1 MSAVKAPSCAPS
13 ETFWLE
19 LTGQQSLAGHEYV
32 LSEIADDGNEV
43 VTSIEICEKH
53 NGRKGP
59 ILAGHVEQPKKRSLI
74 LQLKGDETIN
84 VPVIDEEFIG
94 PYALKAPQRQYQD
107 NLMVS
112 VHPTLFCDA
121 GELTHPRP
129 MSGYEE
135 AIGAPVRTGWIYV
148 FFRGRLWRELSVVT
162 SEDAAPVLRDTPVAQ
177 ARTASLEAAND
188 RKAIGPELDVIHV
201 PARLNGTDVYSDV
214 YLAFSETQWS
224 WEYISALEQDSGLI
238 TTRCRSARAIR
249 AFLEGQPSLDG
260 DWKRLDEMPVMRARD
275 SAIESDFT
283 FPGQWLH
290 DVDGAKSQ
298 QAQDALIAQRDAIE
312 ADEHVV
318 DADYFLE
325 TPSLYPRWRQ
335 LHLQN
340 EPLPTIQA
348 GTDVFGPL
356 RDRHL
361 ITLHLRDSLQA
372 ARHLAQQMN
381 AALALMLALVDNVKK
396 RPFGVTAELFHNNF
410 RRETLP
416 DGSANPLYIDGGW
429 FDNRIDESEGGRL
442 QRTLYDVERAAL
454 RDFLTEAQA
463 ALVRLLNDERP
474 QSLTATLRDLFAL
487 ESGNTA
493 AGYVQTGPLLQV
505 LSLPAHRADP
515 LVLPQESDAN
525 GNDEAA
531 KIALKIAT
539 GEHPLGAM
547 LLPFQDSS
555 GEYQVG
561 DATLLNLKSLVEALE
576 DRSQDMRVLEPNVLR
591 SMADHQEQTR
601 GPDGQ
606 AIAGFVGRGASV
618 FSSVAGEI
626 SQWWLTQVQ
635 SELTLRG
642 AAFTADINRIKSA
655 FEGFAEA
662 AIPGRTTLQ
671 MEGADEGR
679 TYIVL
684 EVLDEQGNTLTSGA
698 AVGAALRVSDYD
710 AFDGVVKHQPVK
722 RFMHQVTA
730 HPGGLPSVLVVF
742 DVWNFRNT
750 VQDLSPEST
759 SGRAILGVLSAF
771 ADLGVSSAQ
780 FATLLPQQPS
790 WLEPQIV
797 KWRKEAKWFA
807 RLAASFNTQD
817 QFARAVVR
825 NQLQAAG
832 WLAGMFTT
840 ALMVSD
846 SVSSFANGR
855 WGAGSAQLIKA
866 GGAAT
871 MVSADIIAARLLTP
885 VGRRAVERTADQA
898 LQAAIGRLVP
908 AAARWT
914 GTVASGYVTAL
925 GFAIYV
931 VGEIAFYRMMDDA
944 VSKWLR
950 AGPFSGD
957 PDEQTDELASES
969 NAYIALVKAMTPVS
983 LQRIPD
989 NRVAEWLQ
997 ARKLTAWQNEAE
1009 AVLSFASPALAI
1021 TGKPADIELVLS
1033 YEQEHYRLL
1042 GPNPAGGWRTGTI
1055 ARKSGTIRQGI
1066 QNDFDEQRQSINFMI
1081 GKSQLSD
1088 FVPQSDYER
1097 VETRYRVKSLSL
1109 TFTVDVWNRG
1119 AKEYQSQEV
1128 THTMEDLDVEWQG

>member
-1 MSAVKAPSCAPS
+1 MSAVKEPSCAPS
-13 ETFWLE
+13 ATFWLE

-32 LSEIADDGNEV
+32 LSEVSEDGNEV
-43 VTSIEICEKH
+43 VTPIEICEKH
-53 NGRKGP
+53 SGRKGP

-74 LQLKGDETIN
+74 LKLKGDETIN
-84 VPVIDEEFIG
+84 VTVIEEESIG
-94 PYALKAPQRQYQD
+94 PYDLKAPQRQYQD
-107 NLMVS
+107 SLMVS
-112 VHPTLFCDA
+112 VHPTLFCDS

-129 MSGYEE
+129 ISGYEE
-135 AIGAPVRTGWIYV
+135 AIGAPLRTGWIYV
-148 FFRGRLWRELSVVT
+148 FFRGRLWRELSVGT
-162 SEDAAPVLRDTPVAQ
+162 REDAAPVLRDTPVAK
-177 ARTASLEAAND
+177 ARIASLEAANN
-188 RKAIGPELDVIHV
+188 RIATGPELDVIHV

-224 WEYISALEQDSGLI
+224 WEYIDALEQDSSLI
-238 TTRCRSARAIR
+238 MNRCRSARAIR
-249 AFLEGQPSLDG
+249 AFLEGQPSLSG
-260 DWKRLDEMPVMRARD
+260 DWKRFDEMPAMRARD
-275 SAIESDFT
+275 CTLESDVT

-290 DVDGAKSQ
+290 DVDGARLQ
-298 QAQDALIAQRDAIE
+298 QAQDALIEQRDAIE
-312 ADEHVV
+312 ADQHVV
-318 DADYFLE
+318 DADYFVE

-335 LHLQN
+335 LHLQD

-348 GTDVFGPL
+348 GTDVFSAL
-356 RDRHL
+356 RGRHL
-361 ITLHLRDSLQA
+361 LTLHLRDSLQA

-381 AALALMLALVDNVKK
+381 ASLALILALVDNVKK

-429 FDNRIDESEGGRL
+429 FDNRIDDSEDGRL

-463 ALVRLLNDERP
+463 ALVRLLKDERP
-474 QSLTATLRDLFAL
+474 QNLTATLRDLFAL
-487 ESGNTA
+487 ESGNAA

-515 LVLPQESDAN
+515 LVLPQESGAN

-531 KIALKIAT
+531 ATALKIAT
-539 GEHPLGAM
+539 GEHPLGFM

-555 GEYQVG
+555 AANQVG

-576 DRSQDMRVLEPNVLR
+576 DRSRNMRVLEPNVLR
-591 SMADHQEQTR
+591 SMADHQQQTR
-601 GPDGQ
+601 APDGE
-606 AIAGFVGRGASV
+606 AIAGFVGRGASA

-626 SQWWLTQVQ
+626 SQWWLTRIQT
-635 SELTLRG
+635 ELTRRG

-698 AVGAALRVSDYD
+698 AVGAALKVSDVD
-710 AFDGVVKHQPVK
+710 AFDGIVKHQPVK
-722 RFMHQVTA
+722 RFMHHVTT
-730 HPGGLPSVLVVF
+730 HPGGLPGVLVVF
-742 DVWNFRNT
+742 DVWNFINVTFFTETSVRQKIGF
-750 VQDLSPEST
+750 VSALADLS
-759 SGRAILGVLSAF
+759 
-771 ADLGVSSAQ
+771 VSSAQ
-780 FATLLPQQPS
+780 LASIVPQRFGWLAPKIAS
-790 WLEPQIV
+790 W
-797 KWRKEAKWFA
+797 KETAEWFT
-807 RLAASFNTQD
+807 RLSAGFNSQD
-817 QFARAVVR
+817 QFTQAVVR
-825 NQLQAAG
+825 NKLQAAG
-832 WLAGMFTT
+832 WVAGMFTT

-846 SVSSFANGR
+846 SVSSFVNGR
-855 WGAGSAQLIKA
+855 WGAGSVQLIKA
-866 GGAAT
+866 SGAAT

-885 VGRRAVERTADQA
+885 AGRRAVGRTSV
-898 LQAAIGRLVP
+898 QAAQATLGRLIP

-957 PDEQTDELASES
+957 PDEQTDELTKES
-969 NAYIALVKAMTPVS
+969 DAYIALVKAMTPVA
-983 LQRIPD
+983 LKRIPESA
-989 NRVAEWLQ
+989 VVEWLQ
-997 ARKLTAWQNEAE
+997 ARKLTAWQQEAE

-1021 TGKPADIELVLS
+1021 TGNPAEIELVLS
-1033 YEQEHYRLL
+1033 YEQEHYRIL
-1042 GPNPAGGWRTGTI
+1042 GPNPTGGWRTGTI
-1055 ARKSGTIRQGI
+1055 AKKSGTIRQGI

-1088 FVPQSDYER
+1088 FVSQSDYER
-1097 VETRYRVKSLSL
+1097 VETRYRVISLSM
-1109 TFTVDVWNRG
+1109 TFTVDVWQRD
-1119 AKEYQSQEV
+1119 AEEYEGQQV
-1128 THTMEDLDVEWQG
+1128 TYTMEDLDVEWQR